1 MSIKAPTIS
10 IGLPVYNGE
19 QYLEKAI
26 KSVLDQT
33 YPDFE
38 LILCDN
44 ASADRTGEICRQYAE
59 QDKRVR
65 YHRNEENVGAA
76 RNFNLS
82 VELARGEYF
91 KWMAHDDFIAPT
103 YLEECIK
110 IYQADPELVLV
121 YPKTL
126 DVDEND
132 NVLGQKD
139 FNLHEKDP
147 HPEVR
152 FRYHICIEH
161 SCYSVFGLMKREQ
174 LLKTP
179 MIGSYVAS
187 DRVLLA
193 LFSLLGRMY
202 EIPKDLYYHRE
213 HQQRSTR
220 SVDALQMML
229 GWFDP
234 AQKGKRSFPYFR
246 ILKEYIHSINSVT
259 LSFFTSLKCYF
270 QLLRW
275 LRWHYRDLL
284 RDIGFY
290 LKK

>member
-1 MSIKAPTIS
+1 MNNDKPTIS

-19 QYLEKAI
+19 RYLEKAI
-26 KSVLDQT
+26 KSILEQT
-33 YPDFE
+33 WSDFE
-38 LILCDN
+38 LIICDN
-44 ASADRTGEICRQYAE
+44 ASTDRTEAISTEYA
-59 QDKRVR
+59 QKDKRVK
-65 YHRNEENVGAA
+65 YHRNPENLGAA
-76 RNFNLS
+76 RNFNLA
-82 VELARGEYF
+82 VELAVGKYF
-91 KWMAHDDFIAPT
+91 KWMAHDDFIDPS
-103 YLEECIK
+103 YLEECMK
-110 IYQADPELVLV
+110 IYEADPEVVLV

-139 FNLHEKDP
+139 FKLHERDP
-147 HPEVR
+147 RPDVR
-152 FRYHICIEH
+152 FRYQICIEH
-161 SCYSVFGLMKREQ
+161 SCYAVFGLMKTEQ
-174 LLKTP
+174 LKSTP

-193 LFSLLGRMY
+193 LFSLMGRMY

-234 AQKGKRSFPYFR
+234 KQKGKRAFPYFR
-246 ILKEYIHSINSVT
+246 ILREYIRSVNSVK
-259 LSFFTSLKCYF
+259 LGMITSLKCYF
-270 QLLRW
+270 QFLRW
-275 LRWHYRDLL
+275 FRWHYKDLL
-284 RDIGFY
+284 GDIGFY